1 MKTFKI
7 NMDNYNIDK
16 PELEFGCFTD
26 KQIRLMIALVESH
39 LREIK
44 DHIINIDQQIED
56 IDATLISLK
65 KSYEENSYLYDFSQ
79 ERQLK
84 KGKKSLQGT
93 RINFTLNKDQIV
105 SLLRQLE
112 DLKTF
117 ILLED
122 QDVTKKYYATSA
134 FI

>member
-26 KQIRLMIALVESH
+26 KQIRLMIALVESS
-39 LREIK
+39 LRDIK
-44 DHIINIDQQIED
+44 DHIANVDQQIED
-56 IDATLISLK
+56 IDAKLISLK

-93 RINFTLNKDQIV
+93 RINFTLNRDQIV
-105 SLLRQLE
+105 SLLKQLD

-122 QDVTKKYYATSA
+122 QDVTERYYATSA

>member
-44 DHIINIDQQIED
+44 DHIINVDQQIED
-56 IDATLISLK
+56 IDATLISLR

-105 SLLRQLE
+105 SLLKQLD

-122 QDVTKKYYATSA
+122 QDVTERYYATSA

>member
-26 KQIRLMIALVESH
+26 KQIRLMIALVESS
-39 LREIK
+39 LRDIK
-44 DHIINIDQQIED
+44 DHIANVDQQIED
-56 IDATLISLK
+56 IDAKLISLK

-105 SLLRQLE
+105 SLLKQLD

-122 QDVTKKYYATSA
+122 QDVTERYYATSA

>member
-26 KQIRLMIALVESH
+26 KQIRLMIALVESS
-39 LREIK
+39 LRDIK
-44 DHIINIDQQIED
+44 DHIANVDQQIED
-56 IDATLISLK
+56 INAKLISLK

-93 RINFTLNKDQIV
+93 RINFTLNRDQIV
-105 SLLRQLE
+105 SLLKQLD

-122 QDVTKKYYATSA
+122 QDVTDRYYATSA

>member
-7 NMDNYNIDK
+7 NLNNYNIDK

-44 DHIINIDQQIED
+44 DHIANVDQQIED
-56 IDATLISLK
+56 INAKLISLK

-105 SLLRQLE
+105 SLLKQLE

-117 ILLED
+117 ILLEE
-122 QDVTKKYYATSA
+122 QDVTESYYATSA

>member
-7 NMDNYNIDK
+7 NLNNYNIDK

-26 KQIRLMIALVESH
+26 KQIRLMIALVESS
-39 LREIK
+39 LRDIK
-44 DHIINIDQQIED
+44 DHIANVDQQIED
-56 IDATLISLK
+56 INAKLISLK

-93 RINFTLNKDQIV
+93 RIEFTLNKDQIV
-105 SLLRQLE
+105 SLLKQLE

-117 ILLED
+117 ILLEE
-122 QDVTKKYYATSA
+122 QDVTESYYATSA

>member
-44 DHIINIDQQIED
+44 DHIINVDQQIED

-105 SLLRQLE
+105 SLLKQLD

-122 QDVTKKYYATSA
+122 QDVTERYYATSA

>member
-79 ERQLK
+79 EKQLK

-105 SLLRQLE
+105 SLLKQLD

-122 QDVTKKYYATSA
+122 QDVTERYYATSA

>member
-44 DHIINIDQQIED
+44 DHIINVDQQIED
-56 IDATLISLK
+56 IDATLISLR

-93 RINFTLNKDQIV
+93 RINFTLNRDQIV
-105 SLLRQLE
+105 SLLKQLD

-122 QDVTKKYYATSA
+122 QDVTERYYATSA

>member
-105 SLLRQLE
+105 SLLKQLD

-122 QDVTKKYYATSA
+122 QDVTERYYATSA

>member
-26 KQIRLMIALVESH
+26 KQIRLMIALVESS
-39 LREIK
+39 LRDIK
-44 DHIINIDQQIED
+44 DHIANVDQQIED
-56 IDATLISLK
+56 IDAKLISLK

-93 RINFTLNKDQIV
+93 RINFTLNRDQIV
-105 SLLRQLE
+105 SLLKQLE

-122 QDVTKKYYATSA
+122 QDVTEKYYATSA

>member
-26 KQIRLMIALVESH
+26 KQIRLMIALVESN
-39 LREIK
+39 LRDIK
-44 DHIINIDQQIED
+44 DHIANVDQQIED
-56 IDATLISLK
+56 IDAKLISLK

-93 RINFTLNKDQIV
+93 RINFTLNRDQII
-105 SLLRQLE
+105 SLLKQLD

-122 QDVTKKYYATSA
+122 QDVTERYYATSA

>member
-79 ERQLK
+79 DRQLK

-105 SLLRQLE
+105 SLLKQLD

-122 QDVTKKYYATSA
+122 QDVTERYYATSA

>member
-7 NMDNYNIDK
+7 NLDNYNIDK

-44 DHIINIDQQIED
+44 DHIINVDQQIED
-56 IDATLISLK
+56 IDATLISLR

-93 RINFTLNKDQIV
+93 RINFTLNRLEEFLSGENFDEMNENLSMQDQKMK
-105 SLLRQLE
+105 LE
-112 DLKTF
+112 NLKN
-117 ILLED
+117 
-122 QDVTKKYYATSA
+122 
-134 FI
+134 